1 MFTDKPAQ
9 AKTSEKEEGMGVQS
23 GGRGEQKFNCGEK
36 RRGEK

>member
-23 GGRGEQKFNCGEK
+23 GGEGGRGGAEV
-36 RRGEK
+36 